1 MNLEISFDAEGLDK
15 DIEVLQKKTG
25 VEVNYDSEANLD
37 GALICTVVGTAVNVG
52 MFLMQA
58 YSLWGEKR
66 LKKVVTSNMII
77 EDMPLKK
84 VIEYLNNQNK
94 E

>member
-1 MNLEISFDAEGLDK
+1 MNIEIAFEAEGLDK
-15 DIEVLQKKTG
+15 DIEVLQEKTE

-37 GALICTVVGTAVNVG
+37 GALICTVVGTVVNVG

-66 LKKVVTSNMII
+66 VKVVTPNMIV
-77 EDMPLKK
+77 EDMPMKK
-84 VIEYLNNQNK
+84 VIEYLNSQNK